1 MIVNRSQLADVLG
14 VSVVTVDNRIA
25 RGLPF
30 KHKGREGKSYE
41 FETSDVIDWH
51 VKNQISKDN
60 PQGNPEGTSNDSGTN
75 LKQRKLE
82 AETEI
87 SELERDKRRIELAE
101 KKKLVVLVEDVVQGF
116 ANEIANLRAQL
127 LNLPRRVAPLIV
139 GELHEDRVKNII
151 DDEINTLLKELTERS
166 LKEAEEL
173 NDER

>member
-1 MIVNRSQLADVLG
+1 MIVNRAELADVLG
-14 VSVVTVDNRIA
+14 VSVVTIDNRIA
-25 RGLPF
+25 RGLPVER
-30 KHKGREGKSYE
+30 KGREGKSYK

-60 PQGNPEGTSNDSGTN
+60 PQGTPEGASNGSPPD

-101 KKKLVVLVEDVVQGF
+101 KKGLVVLVEDVVQGF
-116 ANEIANLRAQL
+116 ANEIASLRAQL

-139 GELHEDRVKNII
+139 GEMHEDRVKEVLE
-151 DDEINTLLKELTERS
+151 DEIDILLTELHERA

-173 NDER
+173 NDE

>member
-1 MIVNRSQLADVLG
+1 MIVNRAELADVLG

-25 RGLPF
+25 RGLPVER
-30 KHKGREGKSYE
+30 KGREGKSYE

-51 VKNQISKDN
+51 VKKQISKDN
-60 PQGNPEGTSNDSGTN
+60 PHGNPEGTSKDTGTN

-101 KKKLVVLVEDVVQGF
+101 KKKLVVLVEDVVHEF

-127 LNLPRRVAPLIV
+127 LNLPRRVAPIIV
-139 GELHEDRVKNII
+139 GEMHEDRVKEVLE
-151 DDEINTLLKELTERS
+151 DEIDQLLTELTERA
-166 LKEAEEL
+166 LTEAEEL
-173 NDER
+173 NDE

>member
-1 MIVNRSQLADVLG
+1 MIVNRAELADVLG
-14 VSVVTVDNRIA
+14 VSVVTIDNRIA
-25 RGLPF
+25 RGLPVER
-30 KHKGREGKSYE
+30 KGREGKSYE

-60 PQGNPEGTSNDSGTN
+60 PQGTPEGASNGSPSD

-139 GELHEDRVKNII
+139 GEMHEDRVKEVLE
-151 DDEINTLLKELTERS
+151 DEIDILLTELHERA

-173 NDER
+173 NDE